1 MEVRT
6 RLGSRSL
13 LRSPREGEARLLP
26 PFQPLALHSTTKFLH
41 QLRVLLPVDDVRLAR
56 PVQQPRDLRLH
67 PASAVVGPVQHR
79 GPPSLP
85 PDPEHGGLLPPRLA
99 VDLDRDAAAEDDPG
113 LPALAEPHRP
123 PEPDAYLAQVERAPD
138 GDDLDETVLAAVG
151 EVARRG
157 IRPDHGVGR
166 RRRQHG
172 VVAVP
177 VEAGEV
183 VRVLAGAVVVA
194 GEDPE
199 LAREVAA
206 GAAAAVP
213 PLRLLEV
220 ALAVP
225 PPPPPLRP
233 FPPPPRAPQRHA
245 AGVGVDVEEDDPLR
259 VRG

>member
-1 MEVRT
+1 MTSV
-6 RLGSRSL
+6 SL
-13 LRSPREGEARLLP
+13 AQFSSLVTSASTP
-26 PFQPLALHSTTKFLH
+26 PPPSSALFSI
-41 QLRVLLPVDDVRLAR
+41 VA
-56 PVQQPRDLRLH
+56 
-67 PASAVVGPVQHR
+67 
-79 GPPSLP
+79 PPSLP

-138 GDDLDETVLAAVG
+138 GDNLDETVLAAVG

-157 IRPDHGVGR
+157 IRPYHGVGR

-177 VEAGEV
+177 VESGEV
-183 VRVLAGAVVVA
+183 VRVMAGAVVVP

-206 GAAAAVP
+206 GAAAVP

-220 ALAVP
+220 ALAV
-225 PPPPPLRP
+225 
-233 FPPPPRAPQRHA
+233 
-245 AGVGVDVEEDDPLR
+245 
-259 VRG
+259 